1 MNLMYFIFFNLVIY
15 LPFHLFEEAVG
26 DFPKWMYEH
35 KWLPYHMTHGHW
47 MANNLFIYYPML
59 LISVF
64 LFVFIN
70 QFVCFGVAILIW
82 GIINFGDHFFYT
94 IKDIVNELYLCVLH
108 PNLIEYTADTKSQNA
123 NTKCVYYRK
132 ISPGLITGT
141 LFLVNSIF
149 GLRNYY
155 FSDFFSVYQLIIGI
169 LIGGVLFGLPMGL
182 CVVLYKFFDKY
193 FK

>member
-59 LISVF
+59 IVSVF

-94 IKDIVNELYLCVLH
+94 IKD
-108 PNLIEYTADTKSQNA
+108 
-123 NTKCVYYRK
+123 RK
-132 ISPGLITGT
+132 ISPGLITFSCQFNLRIKKL
-141 LFLVNSIF
+141 LFFRFLFCISVNH
-149 GLRNYY
+149 RN
-155 FSDFFSVYQLIIGI
+155 FDWWCIIWFAYGI
-169 LIGGVLFGLPMGL
+169 MCCFI
-182 CVVLYKFFDKY
+182 
-193 FK
+193 

>member
-1 MNLMYFIFFNLVIY
+1 MMNFIFLNLVIY
-15 LPFHLFEEAVG
+15 LPFHLFEEAIG

-64 LFVFIN
+64 LYLFN
-70 QFVCFGVAILIW
+70 GKLTCFGLGILIW
-82 GIINFGDHFFYT
+82 GLINFGDHFFYT
-94 IKDIVNELYLCVLH
+94 IKD
-108 PNLIEYTADTKSQNA
+108 
-123 NTKCVYYRK
+123 RK
-132 ISPGLITGT
+132 VSPGLISGT
-141 LFLVNSIF
+141 LFLVNSVL
-149 GLRNYY
+149 GLRNY
-155 FSDFFSVYQLIIGI
+155 FLSNCFSVPQLAVGV

-182 CVVLYKFFDKY
+182 CIVLYKAFDKY

>member
-1 MNLMYFIFFNLVIY
+1 MGMMNFIVLNLVIY

-59 LISVF
+59 LIAVSIYAF
-64 LFVFIN
+64 NGKLT
-70 QFVCFGVAILIW
+70 CFGVGMLIW

-94 IKDIVNELYLCVLH
+94 IKD
-108 PNLIEYTADTKSQNA
+108 
-123 NTKCVYYRK
+123 RK
-132 ISPGLITGT
+132 VSPGLISGT
-141 LFLVNSIF
+141 LFLVNSIL
-149 GLRNYY
+149 GLRNYMLSDC
-155 FSDFFSVYQLIIGI
+155 FSIPQLIVGV
-169 LIGGVLFGLPMGL
+169 LIGCVLFGLPMGL
-182 CVVLYKFFDKY
+182 CIVLYRFFDQY